1 MSPDGDKIDLP
12 LEDAKKLLF
21 DYEGDS
27 DILFDDKFLKW
38 NLTNKNLGQWDISNP
53 ENFDTN
59 DPRMKLQRIN
69 TGCPTG
75 CYYPNRGFLF
85 QVNTNGL
92 ENLEFLGVYD
102 SPFVAGIY
110 GMEKLQKLI
119 YLEIVRS
126 HTSLGYGTFIEYPL
140 IASIDEYIPFYS
152 FPPNLLF
159 LNVSGNTKI
168 LKFINLP
175 ETIRAINASDTGISS
190 VADLQSANSD
200 NKFPQL
206 KILDLSKN
214 KNLYTIDGIDE
225 LTPGLVNL
233 KLAKCGMLGKVPK
246 IPDTVEEFDISNNLF
261 TSLTNLPSALKEFS
275 GKQNKLLTLPIIPAT
290 TRIVDL
296 QGNPLDEWSLS
307 SVGNLS
313 TKEKSTTNTTY
324 NLEVLNISNSNN
336 LPEGLDKFT
345 NLKTLVANDTK
356 IDAGLVQLPSSL
368 ETVELNNTGLQNL
381 DGLQSCSNL
390 KKVKASDNK
399 IISYTGILNSKTTI
413 SELILNYNNLT
424 DGDLSVFENVK
435 ILNVGDNNLN
445 SFKAPNA
452 DEINFVGNPLTSAE
466 VVLTDDEV
474 ELNSGMSFPIDLS
487 LVTGNLDLNLD
498 DSSPP
503 KFKLQKNT
511 LSPLQKINV
520 LKSLS
525 SDQNLSVK
533 LTSNNMPLPNKT
545 WWEQTRIVEL
555 KGGGN
560 EINSNDTSK
569 IPSTCSIVELK
580 STALSEFN
588 DIPSEHCFFN
598 IARQ

>member
-1 MSPDGDKIDLP
+1 M
-12 LEDAKKLLF
+12 
-21 DYEGDS
+21 
-27 DILFDDKFLKW
+27 
-38 NLTNKNLGQWDISNP
+38 
-53 ENFDTN
+53 
-59 DPRMKLQRIN
+59 
-69 TGCPTG
+69 
-75 CYYPNRGFLF
+75 
-85 QVNTNGL
+85 
-92 ENLEFLGVYD
+92 
-102 SPFVAGIY
+102 
-110 GMEKLQKLI
+110 
-119 YLEIVRS
+119 
-126 HTSLGYGTFIEYPL
+126 
-140 IASIDEYIPFYS
+140 
-152 FPPNLLF
+152 
-159 LNVSGNTKI
+159 
-168 LKFINLP
+168 
-175 ETIRAINASDTGISS
+175 
-190 VADLQSANSD
+190 
-200 NKFPQL
+200 
-206 KILDLSKN
+206 
-214 KNLYTIDGIDE
+214 
-225 LTPGLVNL
+225 
-233 KLAKCGMLGKVPK
+233 
-246 IPDTVEEFDISNNLF
+246 
-261 TSLTNLPSALKEFS
+261 KEFS